1 MEVTNA
7 GRVDSVSKVSST
19 RVSHLGRSKSAS
31 DRNLELTKSGKSHC
45 IARYRTECKGS
56 HNILK
61 ILKSHGSQ
69 SSYNQDSSESARHTT
84 LNSRY
89 SLEDDYFYLL
99 DIDIF
104 LLRRNCQPLG
114 GVISHELRNI
124 IFISVQAEYPKRWSD
139 AWLLYIDGC
148 VLTHLK
154 SLVNC
159 ILLLKIIYQCCPS
172 SKRLLVEQLENVNV
186 SVLETNAKLAFWIN
200 IYNSLPMHAAYNIVG
215 RIITANCIE
224 YSILCCRTSRRGRW
238 LETILTN
245 AVRKKYGEEKQLTGS
260 NLGLSSCQLLV
271 FFALCTGASSD
282 PMVRTYTRKNA
293 MEELE
298 KAKRGIPSNPCTGEE
313 IKQSFSTKGSR

>member
-1 MEVTNA
+1 M
-7 GRVDSVSKVSST
+7 
-19 RVSHLGRSKSAS
+19 H
-31 DRNLELTKSGKSHC
+31 H
-45 IARYRTECKGS
+45 
-56 HNILK
+56 
-61 ILKSHGSQ
+61 
-69 SSYNQDSSESARHTT
+69 
-84 LNSRY
+84 
-89 SLEDDYFYLL
+89 
-99 DIDIF
+99 
-104 LLRRNCQPLG
+104 
-114 GVISHELRNI
+114 VISN
-124 IFISVQAEYPKRWSD
+124 Y
-139 AWLLYIDGC
+139 
-148 VLTHLK
+148 
-154 SLVNC
+154 
-159 ILLLKIIYQCCPS
+159 
-172 SKRLLVEQLENVNV
+172 RLLVEQLENVNV

-200 IYNSLPMHAAYNIVG
+200 IYNSLPMHACLVYGFPSNPLRRIALFNKAAYNIVG

>member
-84 LNSRY
+84 LNNAFASRKLVFCLRRRLVELAVLLSPGHRHFSAQPVSAHNSGMASPVHLSCGTRKHT
-89 SLEDDYFYLL
+89 SLILSSFCSSKKFRFQPHQVLSSIEDAGLTNILL
-99 DIDIF
+99 KLKVRHD
-104 LLRRNCQPLG
+104 LLSRENMNLYVGNDFAYPMKIYRMQQHEIKRNCQPLG

-172 SKRLLVEQLENVNV
+172 SKRCY
-186 SVLETNAKLAFWIN
+186 K
-200 IYNSLPMHAAYNIVG
+200 G
-215 RIITANCIE
+215 
-224 YSILCCRTSRRGRW
+224 
-238 LETILTN
+238 
-245 AVRKKYGEEKQLTGS
+245 TGM
-260 NLGLSSCQLLV
+260 
-271 FFALCTGASSD
+271 A
-282 PMVRTYTRKNA
+282 
-293 MEELE
+293 
-298 KAKRGIPSNPCTGEE
+298 
-313 IKQSFSTKGSR
+313 

>member
-45 IARYRTECKGS
+45 IARYRTECKKFRFQPHQVLSSIEDAGLT
-56 HNILK
+56 NILLKLK
-61 ILKSHGSQ
+61 ILAVVLSMLH
-69 SSYNQDSSESARHTT
+69 NFR
-84 LNSRY
+84 
-89 SLEDDYFYLL
+89 
-99 DIDIF
+99 
-104 LLRRNCQPLG
+104 
-114 GVISHELRNI
+114 
-124 IFISVQAEYPKRWSD
+124 IFIFYYNFDIVAKHKAGFDITTSPLTCQFLFQEKLPTSWREYPKRWSD

-200 IYNSLPMHAAYNIVG
+200 IYNSLPMH
-215 RIITANCIE
+215 
-224 YSILCCRTSRRGRW
+224 W

>member
-45 IARYRTECKGS
+45 IARYRTECKILAVVLS
-56 HNILK
+56 MLHNF
-61 ILKSHGSQ
+61 
-69 SSYNQDSSESARHTT
+69 R
-84 LNSRY
+84 
-89 SLEDDYFYLL
+89 
-99 DIDIF
+99 
-104 LLRRNCQPLG
+104 
-114 GVISHELRNI
+114 
-124 IFISVQAEYPKRWSD
+124 IFIFYYNFDIVAKHKAGEI
-139 AWLLYIDGC
+139 ANLLEGSFRTNSEISSLLVFKQNIQRDGQMHGFYILMD
-148 VLTHLK
+148 V
-154 SLVNC
+154 
-159 ILLLKIIYQCCPS
+159 
-172 SKRLLVEQLENVNV
+172 LLVEQLENVNV

-200 IYNSLPMHAAYNIVG
+200 IYNSLPMH
-215 RIITANCIE
+215 
-224 YSILCCRTSRRGRW
+224 W

>member
-45 IARYRTECKGS
+45 IARYRTECK
-56 HNILK
+56 NIQRDGQMHGFY
-61 ILKSHGSQ
+61 ILM
-69 SSYNQDSSESARHTT
+69 D
-84 LNSRY
+84 
-89 SLEDDYFYLL
+89 
-99 DIDIF
+99 
-104 LLRRNCQPLG
+104 
-114 GVISHELRNI
+114 V
-124 IFISVQAEYPKRWSD
+124 
-139 AWLLYIDGC
+139 
-148 VLTHLK
+148 
-154 SLVNC
+154 
-159 ILLLKIIYQCCPS
+159 
-172 SKRLLVEQLENVNV
+172 LLVEQLENVNV

-200 IYNSLPMHAAYNIVG
+200 IYNSLPMH
-215 RIITANCIE
+215 
-224 YSILCCRTSRRGRW
+224 W

>member
-69 SSYNQDSSESARHTT
+69 SSYNQDSNAFASRKLVFCLRRRLVELAVLLSPGHRHFSAQPVSAHNSGMASPVHLSCGTRKHTSLILSSFCSSKKFRFQPHQVLSSIEDAGLTNILLKLKVRHD
-84 LNSRY
+84 L
-89 SLEDDYFYLL
+89 
-99 DIDIF
+99 
-104 LLRRNCQPLG
+104 RNCQPLG

-172 SKRLLVEQLENVNV
+172 SKRCY
-186 SVLETNAKLAFWIN
+186 K
-200 IYNSLPMHAAYNIVG
+200 G
-215 RIITANCIE
+215 
-224 YSILCCRTSRRGRW
+224 
-238 LETILTN
+238 
-245 AVRKKYGEEKQLTGS
+245 TGM
-260 NLGLSSCQLLV
+260 
-271 FFALCTGASSD
+271 A
-282 PMVRTYTRKNA
+282 
-293 MEELE
+293 
-298 KAKRGIPSNPCTGEE
+298 
-313 IKQSFSTKGSR
+313 